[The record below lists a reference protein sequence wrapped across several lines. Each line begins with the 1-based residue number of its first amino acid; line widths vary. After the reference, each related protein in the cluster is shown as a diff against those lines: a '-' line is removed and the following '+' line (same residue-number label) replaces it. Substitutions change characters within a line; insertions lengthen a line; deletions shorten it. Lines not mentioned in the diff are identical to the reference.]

1 MAKRGRPP
9 KELPRFPD
17 VTQMRDVKE
26 AREPLEP
33 PKAELLAQAIV
44 RNNGDIR
51 KACNEVCDPLNDPM
65 YTDADQIPDPI
76 KSRVKYLLNRSASD
90 TVATRQE
97 VELLLTQSIRG
108 QTDAVEPI
116 DAVRELCKMKGWYS
130 PVEIHNTHELKVPDR
145 IVGMSDADLDRM
157 IALGNE
163 AKTTE
168 PIEIEYTEVE
178 DASLRNGSAA
188 DFASEGDGSI
198 PSEATNEGENDDRE
212 TEVRDGSDTDLPDN
226 G

>member
-1 MAKRGRPP
+1 MKRGRGRPK

-17 VTQMRDVKE
+17 VTQMRDVRE

-33 PKAELLAQAIV
+33 PKAELFAQAIV

-51 KACNEVCDPLNDPM
+51 KACSEVFDPLTDPM
-65 YTDADQIPDPI
+65 YTDHEQIPDKI
-76 KSRVKYLLNRSASD
+76 KARVKYLLNRSASD

-97 VELLLTQSIRG
+97 VELLLTKSIRG

-130 PVEIHNTHELKVPDR
+130 PVEINHTHELKVPER
-145 IVGMSDADLDRM
+145 IVGMSDADLNRL
-157 IALGNE
+157 IELGKE

-168 PIEIEYTEVE
+168 PVLIEAEAEVVE
-178 DASLRNGSAA
+178 PEKISN
-188 DFASEGDGSI
+188 DGRLI
-198 PSEATNEGENDDRE
+198 K
-212 TEVRDGSDTDLPDN
+212 
-226 G
+226 

>member
-1 MAKRGRPP
+1 MGHRGRPP

-17 VTQMRDVKE
+17 VTQMRDVRE
-26 AREPLEP
+26 AREPLMP
-33 PKAELLAQAIV
+33 PKAEMLAQAIV

-65 YTDADQIPDPI
+65 YTDADQIPDAI

-108 QTDAVEPI
+108 QTDRVEPI

-168 PIEIEYTEVE
+168 PIEIECVE
-178 DASLRNGSAA
+178 EKTKEENNDGRNQEAS
-188 DFASEGDGSI
+188 
-198 PSEATNEGENDDRE
+198 
-212 TEVRDGSDTDLPDN
+212 VQ
-226 G
+226 

>member
-1 MAKRGRPP
+1 
-9 KELPRFPD
+9 
-17 VTQMRDVKE
+17 MRDVKE
-26 AREPLEP
+26 AREPLMP
-33 PKAELLAQAIV
+33 PKAEMLAQAIV

-65 YTDADQIPDPI
+65 YTDADQIPDAI

-108 QTDAVEPI
+108 QTDRVEPI

-168 PIEIEYTEVE
+168 PIEIECVEVE
-178 DASLRNGSAA
+178 DKENNDGRN
-188 DFASEGDGSI
+188 
-198 PSEATNEGENDDRE
+198 
-212 TEVRDGSDTDLPDN
+212 
-226 G
+226 